1 MFPCKQIRMK
11 TPFDQYQAI
20 HGNNLQ
26 CFSDVFLY
34 FFTKVTC
41 YLSSFYANESPMS
54 RNIRVLP
61 FRQALGLCRRTPG
74 GNFKVKSFAAKTTVM
89 KALLAFALIYSGQS
103 AWSYSVSGTTYTTTG
118 SSSDVQAAVNAAPS
132 GGTIVFSPG
141 TYSWSNTTP
150 VLVNKSVTLTAT
162 PGTVQIQNQLGA
174 GSGFMMQLT
183 SGTDGHIRVNGIN
196 FLQVGN
202 NISSSSSCCLGID
215 RTDNNGPGS
224 PGTQYTVIFTNCKFD
239 SGTVFNYMGF
249 SSANGII
256 FSGCTFTNQMSS
268 LGLTGISFTC
278 AKYGPTKT
286 WNTPD
291 TMGLGPDSTGLNV
304 GDTAAGW
311 DGVAGLNCT
320 YVENCTISN
329 GTSGSFNG
337 DDNSRVV
344 IRHCIINDSQIF
356 SHGQDTSQYGNRHYE
371 IYNNT
376 YHYVSATVNDQC
388 WASFRGAVALVAN
401 NVMDAIPGKT
411 AVILECQQI
420 NRSAGPGG
428 CQTAYPAN
436 RQCGIGWS
444 AKSTATYGHPVVTSD
459 GQGQVSDP
467 CYIWGNTGSGASGT
481 SYAGLSQ
488 FTPDECGNG
497 LQVGQF
503 IQLGRDYFVGT
514 ARPGWVPYTY
524 PHPLVAA
531 GAPAGNPAGT
541 PAAPLNLRVE

>member
-1 MFPCKQIRMK
+1 
-11 TPFDQYQAI
+11 
-20 HGNNLQ
+20 
-26 CFSDVFLY
+26 
-34 FFTKVTC
+34 
-41 YLSSFYANESPMS
+41 
-54 RNIRVLP
+54 
-61 FRQALGLCRRTPG
+61 
-74 GNFKVKSFAAKTTVM
+74 
-89 KALLAFALIYSGQS
+89 
-103 AWSYSVSGTTYTTTG
+103 
-118 SSSDVQAAVNAAPS
+118 
-132 GGTIVFSPG
+132 
-141 TYSWSNTTP
+141 
-150 VLVNKSVTLTAT
+150 
-162 PGTVQIQNQLGA
+162 
-174 GSGFMMQLT
+174 MQLT

-202 NISSSSSCCLGID
+202 NAGSSGSCCLGID

-256 FSGCTFTNQMSS
+256 FSGCTFTNEMSS

-278 AKYGPTKT
+278 PKYGATKT

-311 DGVAGLNCT
+311 DGVAGLNCS
-320 YVENCTISN
+320 YIENCTISN

-344 IRHCIINDSQIF
+344 IRHCTITDSQPF
-356 SHGQDTSQYGNRHYE
+356 SHGQDTSEYGSRHYE

-376 YHYVSATVNDQC
+376 FHYVSATVNDQC

-401 NVMDAIPGKT
+401 NAMDAIPGK
-411 AVILECQQI
+411 ACVLLECQQI
-420 NRSAGPGG
+420 NRSAGPGN

-444 AKSTATYGHPVVTSD
+444 AKSTATYGHPVVTTD
-459 GQGQVSDP
+459 GTGQASDP
-467 CYIWGNTGSGASGT
+467 IYVWGNTGSGATGS
-481 SYAGLSQ
+481 SYVALNQ
-488 FTPDECGNG
+488 FSPDECGNG
-497 LQVGQF
+497 LLITQF
-503 IQLGRDYFVGT
+503 IQSGRDYFVGT

-531 GAPAGNPAGT
+531 GAPAAT
-541 PAAPLNLRVE
+541 PATPQNLRIN